1 MQTVKQD
8 VEQLLRGLHSDSIP
22 EDIRCHPRVL
32 NTIKRGRQAIAGGRR
47 CAWKQARAHLD

>member
-8 VEQLLRGLHSDSIP
+8 VEQLLRGLHSDSTP